1 MRPAGVNCE
10 PRVVRTAKVTPI
22 WASMVASR
30 REIAC
35 WVSSSSRAARPRLP
49 VSAIAK
55 NASNEASSGILGLS
69 GMVAG
74 SQSNR
79 VTQL

>member
-1 MRPAGVNCE
+1 M
-10 PRVVRTAKVTPI
+10 VRTAKVTPI

-35 WVSSSSRAARPRLP
+35 CVSPSSRAARPRLP

-74 SQSNR
+74 THNQI
-79 VTQL
+79 V